1 MKLVHTLAAA
11 AAAFLVLSAAGAAA
25 GPRATIW
32 FLHGE
37 TLRATDREVA
47 GEGLAGHI
55 RVLVSGPTAVQ
66 RSQGVG
72 TAIPAG
78 TRVRSVRVARG
89 TATIDLTRRY
99 ESGGGSLSMQA
110 RLAQLVW
117 TATALPG
124 IERVVLELD
133 GRRVEAIGGEG
144 LLVDR
149 PQTRAMHT
157 SLLPRLAV
165 ESPGQGATLR
175 GPRVTVRGTART
187 RTGSF
192 TIVLTD
198 GDGLIVGERRVA
210 SRAGRRLPFAV
221 TVPFRPEKPGWGAVI
236 AYEGPRGKRESL
248 VELPVRVVRQR

>member
-11 AAAFLVLSAAGAAA
+11 AAALVVATAAGAAA

-47 GEGLAGHI
+47 ADTLRARI
-55 RVLVSGPTAVQ
+55 AVLLSGPTAVQ
-66 RSQGVG
+66 RSQRLG
-72 TAIPAG
+72 TTIPAG
-78 TRVRSVRVARG
+78 TRVRSTRVERG
-89 TATIDLTRRY
+89 TATIDLTRRF

-117 TATALPG
+117 TATSHPG
-124 IERVVLELD
+124 VERVVLLLD
-133 GRRVEAIGGEG
+133 GKRVQAIGGEG

-149 PQTRAMHT
+149 PQTRAMHQA
-157 SLLPRLAV
+157 LLPRLSV
-165 ESPGQGATLR
+165 ETPGQGATLR

-192 TIVLTD
+192 TLVLTD

-210 SRAGRRLPFAV
+210 SRAGARVPFAI
-221 TVPFRPEKPGWGAVI
+221 TVPFRPQKPGWGAVI
-236 AYEGPRGKRESL
+236 AYEGPRTKKQSL
-248 VELPVRVVRQR
+248 VELPVHVVR